1 MNNIGIIAGGGE
13 LPIAIGTNLIKKK
26 FNVFFFVVEESFN
39 KINYKNLNVTIINLK
54 SANKIIK
61 SLKEK
66 KIDSIIMAGNI
77 NRPSLTDLSFD
88 LQTLKLAKNLLLNK
102 TGDNSLL
109 VSIKK
114 YFMDSGFE
122 YFNWKKHCP
131 ELFVNK
137 ENLTLTKPTKKA
149 KKNLEKALSVFRS
162 FGQIDV
168 GQSMII
174 QNQIVLGLEAVE
186 GTDELI
192 KRCANYKK
200 SGDNGVL
207 VKFSKYKQSNILDIP
222 TIGEKT
228 LKLLKECNYE
238 GVYLEKDSCLI
249 IDKEKTIDLANQYK
263 LFISSC
269 NKIE

>member
-1 MNNIGIIAGGGE
+1 MNNIGIIAGGGK
-13 LPIAIGTNLIKKK
+13 LPIIIGENLIRKN
-26 FNVFFFVVEESFN
+26 FNVFFFVIEEFFN
-39 KINYKNLNVTIINLK
+39 TTNYKDLNVTIINLK
-54 SANKIIK
+54 SVKKIIN
-61 SLKEK
+61 SLKTK
-66 KIDSIIMAGNI
+66 KIDSVIMAGNI

-114 YFMDSGFE
+114 YFIENGFD

-131 ELFVNK
+131 ELFANQ
-137 ENLTLTKPTKKA
+137 ENLTLLKPTLKA
-149 KKNLEKALSVFRS
+149 KKNLKKALSIFKL
-162 FGQIDV
+162 FGEIDV

-186 GTDELI
+186 GTDKLI
-192 KRCANYKK
+192 KRCKEYKK
-200 SGDNGVL
+200 SGDKGIL
-207 VKFSKYKQSNILDIP
+207 VKFSKYNQSNILDIP
-222 TIGEKT
+222 TIGQKT
-228 LKLLKECNYE
+228 VKLLKDHGYE
-238 GVYLEKDSCLI
+238 GMYLEKNSCLI

-263 LFISSC
+263 LFISTC